1 VRRSSSNSR
10 RPAGARAPRGAESGF
25 TLLEMIVAMVIM
37 MIGLLSLA
45 QVLSYALAVS
55 NHGRGVTNAKL
66 LVVSVLEQMENLRNT
81 GQLTYGQIAN
91 PDDVDNEGAGFK
103 FKGFETGFKPVPKPE
118 AGPGTDGI
126 YGTGDDPALDA
137 QVYEGFERQIEIDTL
152 GDSDN
157 LKRIVVTLRY
167 RDAGGAE
174 RELTGT
180 SYLNNDFRS
189 NVLR

>member
-1 VRRSSSNSR
+1 MPASMSNKHRPADAR
-10 RPAGARAPRGAESGF
+10 RPRNAESGF
-25 TLLEMIVAMVIM
+25 TLIEMVVAMVIM

-45 QVLSYALAVS
+45 QVLGFALTVS
-55 NHGRGVTNAKL
+55 NRGRGVTNAKL
-66 LVVSVLEQMENLRNT
+66 LVISVLEQMENLRNT

-91 PDDVDNEGAGFK
+91 PSGVDNEGGSFDFAGFP
-103 FKGFETGFKPVPKPE
+103 TGFRPVPKPE

-126 YGTGDDPALDA
+126 YGTADDPSQSS
-137 QVYEGFERQIEIDTL
+137 QVYEGFERQIKIESL
-152 GDSDN
+152 GDSN

-167 RDAGGAE
+167 RDASGK
-174 RELTGT
+174 RELTAT